1 MQGLKDKIAI
11 VTGAT
16 QGIGY
21 GIAHRLAM
29 EGMTVALTSRE
40 QSRAEET
47 AARIREA
54 GGTAIGLC
62 AVVHDHESVK
72 RLMERVVGDFG
83 AVHVLVNNAATVR
96 DTLLLR
102 MKQQDWDE
110 VIEVNLGAVFQCT
123 QAVTRTMMKQR
134 FGRIINLTSIVGLI
148 GNAGQANYAAS
159 KAGIIGFTKSVARE
173 LGARGITVNAVAPGY
188 IETPMTQNLPDKAK
202 EAFITG
208 TPLGRPGRPEDV
220 AGLVAFLASDDGAFI
235 TGQVIQVDGGM
246 VM

>member
-1 MQGLKDKIAI
+1 MRGLKDRVAI

-21 GIAHRLAM
+21 SIAARLAV
-29 EGMTVALTSRE
+29 EGMTVVVTSRE
-40 QSRAEET
+40 ESRAEEA
-47 AARIREA
+47 AARIRNES
-54 GGTAIGLC
+54 GRCVGMG
-62 AVVHDHESVK
+62 AVVHDHESARNMVD
-72 RLMERVVGDFG
+72 RVVEAFG
-83 AVHVLVNNAATVR
+83 AVHVLVNNAAAVR

-110 VIEVNLGAVFQCT
+110 VIEVNLGGVFQCT
-123 QAVTRTMMKQR
+123 QAVTRLMMKQR

-173 LGARGITVNAVAPGY
+173 LGVRGITVNAVAPGF
-188 IETPMTQNLPDKAK
+188 IETAMTRDLPEKAK
-202 EAFITG
+202 EAFLTG
-208 TPLGRPGRPEDV
+208 TPLGRAGQPEDV
-220 AGLVAFLASDDGAFI
+220 AGIVAFLASDDGAFI